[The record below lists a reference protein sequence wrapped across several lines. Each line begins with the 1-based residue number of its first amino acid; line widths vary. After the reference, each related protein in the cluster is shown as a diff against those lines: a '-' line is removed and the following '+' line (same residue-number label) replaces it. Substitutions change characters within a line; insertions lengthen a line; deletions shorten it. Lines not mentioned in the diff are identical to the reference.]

1 MDNICKNAN
10 STLGLLRRVL
20 GGCSHK
26 VKDTAYRTLVR
37 PKLEYASCVWNP
49 YRHQNINKI
58 ESVQR
63 RAARYVF
70 NDYSRYRHVMPMVKS
85 LGWDSLHHRR
95 LLSQGTMFY
104 KIYMGHV
111 GISLPPDVIP
121 NERPSR
127 APNCRPFKQVKVNND
142 IYKYSFYPRTI
153 ALWNNIPL
161 SFTNID
167 NLDTFKLNAL
177 SFIRSN

>member
-1 MDNICKNAN
+1 MIQSLILSGLHTANLNWQTQVGVCERHKNNRQTRFYLTPTVCKRVCRLFLCRSHTPTWVCQHEFAN
-10 STLGLLRRVL
+10 L
-20 GGCSHK
+20 
-26 VKDTAYRTLVR
+26 
-37 PKLEYASCVWNP
+37 
-49 YRHQNINKI
+49 
-58 ESVQR
+58 
-63 RAARYVF
+63 
-70 NDYSRYRHVMPMVKS
+70 S
-85 LGWDSLHHRR
+85 LPCEGRFRWDSPHNRR

-121 NERPSR
+121 NERLLR
-127 APNCRPFKQVKVNND
+127 APNCWPLKQVKVNND

-167 NLDTFKLNAL
+167 NLNSFKSNAL
-177 SFIRSN
+177 SFIRSD